1 MDVNDLRIAVTLLS
15 FVIFIGIVVWAWSRK
30 NAARF
35 DEAAQL
41 PFMDSVDADGPSR
54 GERRAAPKAA
64 RAPSGGRPM
73 DSSDGGSQ

>member
-15 FVIFIGIVVWAWSRK
+15 FVIFIGIVVWALLRK

-41 PFMDSVDADGPSR
+41 PFMD
-54 GERRAAPKAA
+54 GEPAGEKGAKP
-64 RAPSGGRPM
+64 
-73 DSSDGGSQ
+73 